1 MLVKE
6 IGERYQDYV
15 IQMRRKFHRCPEIAL
30 QEVKTCR
37 MICEELQQ
45 MGLSPK
51 VICGTGVMVDI
62 GHRSKSGRTVCIRAD
77 IDALQVTEETG
88 AAYASENPGYMHACG
103 HDAHIAMNLGCARI
117 LTDIQEQLNGRVRLI
132 FEPAEEVAKGALG
145 MIAAGALEQ
154 VDTIYGTHVW
164 GDVPA
169 GLFSAEAGPRMASA
183 DFFTIRVK
191 GKSVHGSMPHK
202 GIDPI
207 AAAAAIVN
215 ALQVAFHREIDAAEP
230 AVLSFC
236 QIHGGNTDNAIP
248 EEVTIGGTTRAF
260 SPKIRQS
267 FPGIMERVIRDT
279 AQAFRAEAVLD
290 YRFGSSPVSN
300 DPGCSARA
308 LKAIAKNY
316 GQEAITQQKPTMG
329 GENFSEYQTIVP
341 GVFVFLGIHNEELG
355 AVYPNHSSH
364 FAMDESVLI
373 RGSVA
378 AAQYAVDFLEEGL
391 IHEDHR

>member
-1 MLVKE
+1 MLIKE
-6 IGERYQDYV
+6 IGERYGDYV
-15 IQMRRKFHRCPEIAL
+15 TLMRRKFHRCPEIAL
-30 QEVKTCR
+30 QEVETCR
-37 MICEELQQ
+37 MICEELQR
-45 MGLSPK
+45 MGLAPK
-51 VICGTGVMVDI
+51 VVCGTGVMVDI
-62 GHRSKSGRTVCIRAD
+62 GDRFKSGRTVCIRAD

-103 HDAHIAMNLGCARI
+103 HDAHIAMNLGCAQI
-117 LTDIQEQLNGRVRLI
+117 LSDIQDELNGSVRLI

-145 MIAAGALEQ
+145 MIGSGALDE

-169 GLFSAEAGPRMASA
+169 GMFSAEAGPRMASA

-191 GKSVHGSMPHK
+191 GKSVHGSLPHK

-207 AAAAAIVN
+207 AAAAAIIN
-215 ALQVAFHREIDAAEP
+215 ALQVVFHREIDAAEP

-260 SPKIRQS
+260 SPKVRQS

-279 AQAFRAEAVLD
+279 ASAFRAEAVLD

-300 DPGCSARA
+300 DPTCSDRA
-308 LKAIAKNY
+308 LKAITKNY
-316 GQEAITQQKPTMG
+316 GAEAVTLQKPTMG
-329 GENFSEYQTIVP
+329 GENFSEYQAMVP
-341 GVFVFLGIHNEELG
+341 GVFVFLGVRNEELG

-364 FAMDESVLI
+364 FSMDESVLI

-378 AAQYAVDFLEEGL
+378 AVQYAVDFLEEVS
-391 IHEDHR
+391 I